1 MGKYTQFITYKG
13 KRILFVSAPGLPEAE
28 VIAAL
33 EEMKEELLREGGVVA
48 PPVMVDISGIEMT
61 TKIIDKAKESAAAT
75 KERGIVDGPSAVAGL
90 SGLQKAVAQL
100 FGRGVHF
107 GNTVEE
113 CRGWLITEAKKRR

>member
-1 MGKYTQFITYKG
+1 MAKYTRWITHKG

-33 EEMKEELLREGGVVA
+33 EEMKQELLRAGGVVA
-48 PPVMVDISGIEMT
+48 PPVLVDISGIEMT
-61 TKIIDKAKESAAAT
+61 TKVIDKAKESAAAT
-75 KERGIVDGPSAVAGL
+75 KDRGIADGPSAVAGL

-113 CRGWLITEAKKRR
+113 CREWLVKEADKKR